1 MTQNELQSAVDLLAK
16 YQDGYD
22 KNTLQSMRDYLYT
35 LDSLDNLLFREQ
47 QAVQRDIETYK
58 GVN

>member
-1 MTQNELQSAVDLLAK
+1 MTQNELQTALDLLAK

-35 LDSLDNLLFREQ
+35 LDALDNLLFREQ
-47 QAVQRDIETYK
+47 QAVQHDIETYK
-58 GVN
+58 GAN